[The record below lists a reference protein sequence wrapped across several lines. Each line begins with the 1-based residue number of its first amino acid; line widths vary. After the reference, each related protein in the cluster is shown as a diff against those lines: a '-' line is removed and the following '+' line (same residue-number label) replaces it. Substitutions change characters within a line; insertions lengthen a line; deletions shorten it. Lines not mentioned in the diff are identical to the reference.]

1 MFTQTLELKAEVLRD
16 DTPLLVEEA
25 VNDIS
30 KFSVLYDRYFNDV
43 YRFIFRRVSDPDLS
57 FDLCS
62 VVFLKAMEKLK
73 SYSYRGKPFIAWLY
87 RIALN
92 EVYMQYRKNKIELVY
107 HLDPEKFSSLDE
119 DMDKELKTE
128 QQEKLVDALSK
139 LGKEEIDLV
148 EMRYFSGI
156 SITEIAEVLGI
167 SENLVSVRIH
177 RVIKK
182 IKELI

>member
-1 MFTQTLELKAEVLRD
+1 MLTQTLEWNAETHHD
-16 DTPLLVEEA
+16 DTPVLVKEA
-25 VNDIS
+25 VQDNS
-30 KFSVLYDRYFNDV
+30 KFAVLYDKYYNDV
-43 YRFIFRRVSDPDLS
+43 YRFIYRRVSDRDLT

-73 SYSYRGKPFIAWLY
+73 SYNYQGKPFIAWLY

-92 EVYMQYRKNKIELVY
+92 EVYMQYRKNKIDLVY
-107 HLDPEKFSSLDE
+107 HLDPEKFSSLD
-119 DMDKELKTE
+119 DDIDQELKKE
-128 QQEKLVDALSK
+128 QQEKLVYALSK
-139 LGKEEIDLV
+139 LGKEDVDLI

-156 SITEIAEVLGI
+156 SIDNIAEILEI

-177 RVIKK
+177 RAIKK